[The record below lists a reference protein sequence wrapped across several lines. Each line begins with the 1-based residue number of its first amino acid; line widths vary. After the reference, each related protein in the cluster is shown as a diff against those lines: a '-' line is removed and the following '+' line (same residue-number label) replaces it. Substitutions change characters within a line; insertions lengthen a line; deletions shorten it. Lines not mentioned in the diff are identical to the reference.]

1 MFKTHLID
9 QKDLYLFIFK
19 IFVLNV
25 KMSKLFQEKKFYPNV
40 VRSCLIRF
48 GSNNESLFVG
58 GGWGK
63 LFPDGLLN

>member
-1 MFKTHLID
+1 
-9 QKDLYLFIFK
+9 
-19 IFVLNV
+19 
-25 KMSKLFQEKKFYPNV
+25 MSKLFQEKKFYPNV